1 MKVKYIRKD
10 TKVLTLAE
18 RKKPPSSSWSPGG
31 QVKKKKKTSNC
42 TANDPNLPLQ
52 LVFSALSWYFLL
64 LIILFPLFIIDIIY
78 IRIYIYIY
86 SVYSFFYFMSTEQ
99 IRDQFFNDFQQQ
111 RPAFRLL
118 ICATRG
124 AMWVKCFGT
133 LQVEEFAEA
142 SKAWASSASG
152 NTDVRISNARHG
164 PRTSKRKDRHIG
176 PILVGVQSHD
186 INIVSCPPRNISSV
200 SVSGCCDLSQNLTL
214 PNKKRMADSIA
225 HMVGECK
232 HIFIRTDDQS

>member
-1 MKVKYIRKD
+1 MTR
-10 TKVLTLAE
+10 TF
-18 RKKPPSSSWSPGG
+18 PFSSYFQHSLGTFCCWS
-31 QVKKKKKTSNC
+31 S
-42 TANDPNLPLQ
+42 
-52 LVFSALSWYFLL
+52 FSHCLSS
-64 LIILFPLFIIDIIY
+64 ILY
-78 IRIYIYIY
+78 TYIYIY

-142 SKAWASSASG
+142 SKAWAFSASG

>member
-1 MKVKYIRKD
+1 M
-10 TKVLTLAE
+10 
-18 RKKPPSSSWSPGG
+18 
-31 QVKKKKKTSNC
+31 
-42 TANDPNLPLQ
+42 
-52 LVFSALSWYFLL
+52 
-64 LIILFPLFIIDIIY
+64 
-78 IRIYIYIY
+78 YIYI
-86 SVYSFFYFMSTEQ
+86 STVFSILWALKKFETNFFY
-99 IRDQFFNDFQQQ
+99 DFQQQ

-152 NTDVRISNARHG
+152 STDVRISNARHG

-176 PILVGVQSHD
+176 PNLGGDQSHD
-186 INIVSCPPRNISSV
+186 INIVSRPPRNISSV

-214 PNKKRMADSIA
+214 PNKKRMVESIA